1 MEYLQQ
7 THYWLPKEVLSE
19 LLSRWPKG
27 WVLVEEELV
36 GRGVQ
41 LLLRRVCQYRND
53 ACIGTVAGLGCR
65 GPPVLTGWRK
75 ITSMQITLCW
85 F

>member
-1 MEYLQQ
+1 M
-7 THYWLPKEVLSE
+7 
-19 LLSRWPKG
+19 
-27 WVLVEEELV
+27 

-41 LLLRRVCQYRND
+41 LLLRRVCPYRND
-53 ACIGTVAGLGCR
+53 ACMGTVSGLGCL

-85 F
+85 FLRVTVARRASGQVCHGLHRHRLS